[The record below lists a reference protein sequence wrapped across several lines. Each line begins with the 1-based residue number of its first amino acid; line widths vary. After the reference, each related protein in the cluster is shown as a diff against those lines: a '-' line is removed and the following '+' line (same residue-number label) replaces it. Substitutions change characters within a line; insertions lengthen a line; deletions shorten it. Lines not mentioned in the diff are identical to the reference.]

1 MRITLTVN
9 EAKRELEVDP
19 GETLL
24 ELLRREGYKGVK
36 KGCGSGDCGACAVL
50 LDGRAV
56 NSCLVLAAKADGRE
70 VVTVEGL
77 ALWSKSHSR
86 YSTGRAKGD
95 ELHPIQRA
103 FVEEGAIQCGYC
115 TPGMVIA
122 AVDLLTHNP
131 DPSEAQIKEGISGN
145 LCRCTGY
152 VKQIEA
158 IKTAARRMRGKDDE

>member
-1 MRITLTVN
+1 MRITLTLN
-9 EAKRELEVDP
+9 EVKRDVEIEP

-24 ELLRREGYKGVK
+24 ELLRQEGYKGVK

-56 NSCLVLAAKADGRE
+56 NSCLVLAAKADGHE

-77 ALWSKSHSR
+77 ADD
-86 YSTGRAKGD
+86 GG
-95 ELHPIQRA
+95 LHPVQQT
-103 FVEEGAIQCGYC
+103 FLEEGAIQCGYC

-131 DPSEAQIKEGISGN
+131 DPSEDEIKEGISGN

-152 VKQIEA
+152 VKQIKA
-158 IKTAARRMRGKDDE
+158 IKTAVRRMQGKGDE

>member
-9 EAKRELEVDP
+9 EAKRDVEIEP

-56 NSCLVLAAKADGRE
+56 NSCLVLAAKADGRK

-77 ALWSKSHSR
+77 AD
-86 YSTGRAKGD
+86 D
-95 ELHPIQRA
+95 EGLHPVQQA
-103 FVEEGAIQCGYC
+103 FLEEGAIQCGYC

-122 AVDLLTHNP
+122 AVDLLTHNSS
-131 DPSEAQIKEGISGN
+131 PSEAQIREGISGN

-158 IKTAARRMRGKDDE
+158 IKIAVERMGEGADD

>member
-9 EAKRELEVDP
+9 EAKRGVEIDP

-56 NSCLVLAAKADGRE
+56 NSCLVLAAKADGRK

-77 ALWSKSHSR
+77 END
-86 YSTGRAKGD
+86 KG
-95 ELHPIQRA
+95 LHPVQQA
-103 FVEEGAIQCGYC
+103 FLEEGAIQCGYC

-122 AVDLLTHNP
+122 AVDLLTHNSS
-131 DPSEAQIKEGISGN
+131 PSEAQIREGISGN

-158 IKTAARRMRGKDDE
+158 IKIAAERMGEGADD

>member
-9 EAKRELEVDP
+9 EAKRELEIEP

-56 NSCLVLAAKADGRE
+56 NSCLVLAAKADGRK

-77 ALWSKSHSR
+77 ED
-86 YSTGRAKGD
+86 D
-95 ELHPIQRA
+95 EGLHPVQQA
-103 FVEEGAIQCGYC
+103 FLEEGAIQCGYC

-122 AVDLLTHNP
+122 AVDLLTHNSS
-131 DPSEAQIKEGISGN
+131 PSEAQIREGISGN

-158 IKTAARRMRGKDDE
+158 IKIAVERMGEGADD

>member
-9 EAKRELEVDP
+9 EAKRDVEIEP

-77 ALWSKSHSR
+77 ED
-86 YSTGRAKGD
+86 D
-95 ELHPIQRA
+95 EGLHPVQQA
-103 FVEEGAIQCGYC
+103 FLEEGAIQCGYC

-122 AVDLLTHNP
+122 AVDLLTHNSS
-131 DPSEAQIKEGISGN
+131 PSEAQIREGISGN

-158 IKTAARRMRGKDDE
+158 IKIAVERMGEGADD

>member
-9 EAKRELEVDP
+9 EAKREVEIDP

-56 NSCLVLAAKADGRE
+56 NSCLVLAAKANGRK

-77 ALWSKSHSR
+77 AD
-86 YSTGRAKGD
+86 GKG
-95 ELHPIQRA
+95 LHPVQQA
-103 FVEEGAIQCGYC
+103 FLEEGAIQCGYC

-122 AVDLLTHNP
+122 AVDLLTHNSS
-131 DPSEAQIKEGISGN
+131 PSEAQIREGISGN

-158 IKTAARRMRGKDDE
+158 IKTAAKRMGEGADD

>member
-9 EAKRELEVDP
+9 EAKREVEIEP

-56 NSCLVLAAKADGRE
+56 NSCLVLAAKADGRK

-77 ALWSKSHSR
+77 EDD
-86 YSTGRAKGD
+86 KG
-95 ELHPIQRA
+95 LHPVQQA
-103 FVEEGAIQCGYC
+103 FLEEGAIQCGYC

-122 AVDLLTHNP
+122 AVDLLTHNSS
-131 DPSEAQIKEGISGN
+131 PSEAQIREGISGN

-158 IKTAARRMRGKDDE
+158 IKIAVERMGEGADD

>member
-9 EAKRELEVDP
+9 EAKRELEIDP

-56 NSCLVLAAKADGRE
+56 NSCLVLAAKADGRK
-70 VVTVEGL
+70 VITVEGL
-77 ALWSKSHSR
+77 AD
-86 YSTGRAKGD
+86 D
-95 ELHPIQRA
+95 EGLHPVQQA
-103 FVEEGAIQCGYC
+103 FLEEGAIQCGYC

-122 AVDLLTHNP
+122 AVDLLTHNSS
-131 DPSEAQIKEGISGN
+131 PSEAQIREGISGN

-158 IKTAARRMRGKDDE
+158 IKIAAERMGEGADD

>member
-9 EAKRELEVDP
+9 EVKRDVEIDP

-56 NSCLVLAAKADGRE
+56 NSCLVLAAKADGRK

-77 ALWSKSHSR
+77 AD
-86 YSTGRAKGD
+86 D
-95 ELHPIQRA
+95 EGLHPVQQA
-103 FVEEGAIQCGYC
+103 FLEEGAIQCGYC

-122 AVDLLTHNP
+122 AVDLLTHNSS
-131 DPSEAQIKEGISGN
+131 PSEAQIREGISGN

-158 IKTAARRMRGKDDE
+158 IKIAVERMGEGADD

>member
-9 EAKRELEVDP
+9 EVKRELEIDP

-56 NSCLVLAAKADGRE
+56 NSCLVLAVKADGHE

-77 ALWSKSHSR
+77 
-86 YSTGRAKGD
+86 TDD
-95 ELHPIQRA
+95 EGLHPVQQA
-103 FVEEGAIQCGYC
+103 FLEEGAIQCGYC
-115 TPGMVIA
+115 MPGMVIA
-122 AVDLLTHNP
+122 AVDLLTHNSS
-131 DPSEAQIKEGISGN
+131 PSEAQIREGISGN

-158 IKTAARRMRGKDDE
+158 IKTAARRMRGKGDE

>member
-9 EAKRELEVDP
+9 EAKRELEIEP

-70 VVTVEGL
+70 VITVEGL
-77 ALWSKSHSR
+77 ADD
-86 YSTGRAKGD
+86 KG
-95 ELHPIQRA
+95 LHPVQQA
-103 FVEEGAIQCGYC
+103 FLEEGAIQCGYC

-122 AVDLLTHNP
+122 AVDLLTHNSS
-131 DPSEAQIKEGISGN
+131 PSEAQIREGISGN

-158 IKTAARRMRGKDDE
+158 IKIAVERMGEGADD